1 MKDNNLPSS
10 IFDKK
15 VSGQAIPDTK
25 SNETSCEKKDDDI
38 IPVRKNTTGLEEIIA
53 SIPGDTIINNYNND
67 LNIKELTNNE
77 EIVDFYEYLDQC
89 LIKIKNITP
98 ASKEEIEAYK
108 VDYILDKIRC
118 KNSFN
123 L

>member
-1 MKDNNLPSS
+1 LPFDT
-10 IFDKK
+10 FDKK
-15 VSGQAIPDTK
+15 ISGQAIHDKK
-25 SNETSCEKKDDDI
+25 SRETSCEKKDDYI
-38 IPVRKNTTGLEEIIA
+38 IPLRKETPVLEEIIA
-53 SIPGDTIINNYNND
+53 SIPGDSIINNYNND
-67 LNIKELTNNE
+67 FNIKELTNNE

>member
-1 MKDNNLPSS
+1 LPSS

-15 VSGQAIPDTK
+15 VSGQATPDTK